1 MIGFCTIVSNIL
13 LHYLRCIIL
22 INYSSLCCEK
32 RIENPV
38 FIVKSSYKRL
48 PSIVSLDELH
58 IPFDDPGISF
68 DCRLNS
74 YPPHDVIIKKRHAN
88 DGVVIVPSIPK
99 SLVPRTL
106 QFIKHGKSQARKNSI
121 NTSARTIIPH

>member
-22 INYSSLCCEK
+22 LNYSLYYEK
-32 RIENPV
+32 RIKNPI

-48 PSIVSLDELH
+48 PWIVSLDELH

-68 DCRLNS
+68 DCWLNS
-74 YPPHDVIIKKRHAN
+74 FPP
-88 DGVVIVPSIPK
+88 
-99 SLVPRTL
+99 
-106 QFIKHGKSQARKNSI
+106 
-121 NTSARTIIPH
+121 